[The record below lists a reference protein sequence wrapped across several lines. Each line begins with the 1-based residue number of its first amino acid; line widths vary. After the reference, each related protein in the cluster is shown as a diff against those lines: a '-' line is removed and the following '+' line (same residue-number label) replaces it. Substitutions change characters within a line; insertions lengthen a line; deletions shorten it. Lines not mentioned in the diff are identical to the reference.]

1 MVHIND
7 LFKRC
12 VAEVLGPERPIIT
25 SEEFFAVLQHIG
37 KNYSS
42 NADVG
47 KELSELARQSMDGHK
62 KDRPTREIKKSD
74 YFCGIKNSFDIYA
87 KSG

>member
-12 VAEVLGPERPIIT
+12 VAEVLGPERPILT
-25 SEEFFAVLQHIG
+25 SDEFFAVLQHIG

-42 NADVG
+42 NSEVG
-47 KELSELARQSMDGHK
+47 KELSEMARQIINDRK
-62 KDRPTREIKKSD
+62 TDRPTREIKKSD
-74 YFCGIKNSFDIYA
+74 YFCGIKNSFDTYVR
-87 KSG
+87 SR